1 MAYRRLGSRNV
12 GGDSVV
18 GIDGAVK
25 VRLYVCRRRRRERRS
40 HAVTTA
46 GFGSMTAACFVKTEF
61 ERQVALGS
69 GQNVRT
75 EAARSVWS
83 Q

>member
-1 MAYRRLGSRNV
+1 MAYERLVSRSV
-12 GGDSVV
+12 CEDSVV
-18 GIDGAVK
+18 GIDDAIK
-25 VRLYVCRRRRRERRS
+25 VRLYVCRRRRKERRS

-46 GFGSMTAACFVKTEF
+46 GFDSMTAVCFVKTEF

-69 GQNVRT
+69 GRNVRA
-75 EAARSVWS
+75 EVARSVWS